1 MMQCLQV
8 FCYKVPEKKQAET
21 TKTNDIADNRQ
32 LDDVVLQFIINTTV
46 LLSGPSPIYTY
57 ILFSTACREK
67 KQYLLIFV
75 RVITSIDS
83 SRFYLFFSV
92 GMTLPQYH
100 FTIFELQILMDA
112 NKSPVHWISTCFT
125 HNFQSIE
132 VSLCFVLTFTFYRSI
147 CLMNWTVWNRT
158 MRSCSTTYKPC
169 LLKMNNYSSNEQLCL
184 QQQRHH
190 CKYILCGFF
199 WLGIYEYMLLRM
211 VFCWSI
217 ICFWAHK
224 LNWNV
229 ISCQFYALNRVLL
242 IL

>member
-67 KQYLLIFV
+67 KTIFTYFCPSNYFNRLLTIL
-75 RVITSIDS
+75 S
-83 SRFYLFFSV
+83 LFFCWNDF
-92 GMTLPQYH
+92 TTIYH

-199 WLGIYEYMLLRM
+199 FGSAFMNICCCE
-211 VFCWSI
+211 WS
-217 ICFWAHK
+217 FAD
-224 LNWNV
+224 
-229 ISCQFYALNRVLL
+229 R
-242 IL
+242 